1 MSTKFSTKSN
11 SNISFIA
18 KIGILG
24 ALSCIIMLFEFPIP
38 IAPPFYELDFSEVV
52 VLIGGFALGPGAA
65 VCIEGLKIL
74 LNILLNGTVTMG
86 VGELANFIIGCS
98 FVLPATIL
106 YWKRKTRK
114 TALLG
119 LFIGILVMTI
129 VASLVNY
136 FILIPAYV
144 FFLSPAMTLDKII
157 SMGQVIFPSID
168 SLSMLVLLCVIPFN
182 LIKGI
187 LVSTI
192 VSFSYKKIAPLLKNK

>member
-11 SNISFIA
+11 SNITFIA

-86 VGELANFIIGCS
+86 VGEVANFIIGCS

-157 SMGQVIFPSID
+157 NMGQVIFPSID

>member
-11 SNISFIA
+11 SNITFIA

-86 VGELANFIIGCS
+86 VGEVANFVIGCS

-157 SMGQVIFPSID
+157 NMGQVIFPSID